1 MTTCI
6 VIAGHLEVMNFML
19 SKCTVEVDAR
29 NALGFTPLM
38 KAALQGR
45 TKCAKILLLAGK
57 RSPNQSKEVLSSF
70 NTTALSPNSCLQTAI
85 PEDPVNIMCIKT
97 TGRGLPA
104 SIFLTYR
111 RHIL

>member
-1 MTTCI
+1 MKACNVTAVHILQHCNCDTCVLI
-6 VIAGHLEVMNFML
+6 SGHVEVMNFML

-57 RSPNQSKEVLSSF
+57 RMALCSAPANHRRFCHLS
-70 NTTALSPNSCLQTAI
+70 ALPHSL
-85 PEDPVNIMCIKT
+85 PVVVF
-97 TGRGLPA
+97 RPQ
-104 SIFLTYR
+104 R
-111 RHIL
+111 RKNP

>member
-1 MTTCI
+1 M
-6 VIAGHLEVMNFML
+6 EVMNFML

-57 RSPNQSKEVLSSF
+57 RSANQSQKVLLSF
-70 NTTALSPNSCLQTAI
+70 SITALSPSTCLG
-85 PEDPVNIMCIKT
+85 P
-97 TGRGLPA
+97 
-104 SIFLTYR
+104 
-111 RHIL
+111 RHSNTL